1 MAAEDWPTMS
11 SIELA
16 GQQSCSRPPSSGADL
31 NSSSEGHMPRIFF
44 SRPSSL
50 RATARR
56 MKEGG
61 SDLRYFSLLNDQ
73 RQSESISLEVRDF
86 SSNIFFVA

>member
-1 MAAEDWPTMS
+1 
-11 SIELA
+11 
-16 GQQSCSRPPSSGADL
+16 
-31 NSSSEGHMPRIFF
+31 MPRIFF

-86 SSNIFFVA
+86 FPPTFSSLHDIGCTEENATFELEGNIMDPQRRALLIDE